1 MKTNEIEWNNL
12 KGLLISMGI
21 RYFKPTRA
29 SIKNAWCVTERPVT
43 ISSGQLKARQ
53 GLNDFLI
60 FWRKKSLI
68 EFSKR

>member
-1 MKTNEIEWNNL
+1 
-12 KGLLISMGI
+12 MGI

-43 ISSGQLKARQ
+43 ISSGQSKARQ
-53 GLNDFLI
+53 GLNDFPI